1 MSIYKNE
8 GGKAVRY
15 GGITTV
21 DSTLSKE
28 SMNPIQN
35 KVVTEALDTKPD
47 VFVTTFDVGYDSW
60 IADTIKSYDGNIVN
74 LYSVTISYDTIKA
87 FLDEHAGYDF
97 IVNVMFDYNTVA
109 AAAYIVSGL
118 CSYCKMDIDT
128 GIIKIYALNS
138 STQTNELYAM
148 GKLFITAIPV
158 TYKPST
164 IIDGMT
170 NAI

>member
-47 VFVTTFDVGYDSW
+47 VFVYPFCTESDTWSSDTLQSYEGSTVSLYSTPIDYDKVSDED
-60 IADTIKSYDGNIVN
+60 ITNMKKVFNRGFTLGN
-74 LYSVTISYDTIKA
+74 LYSKRA
-87 FLDEHAGYDF
+87 KEF
-97 IVNVMFDYNTVA
+97 IFY
-109 AAAYIVSGL
+109 S
-118 CSYCKMDIDT
+118 K
-128 GIIKIYALNS
+128 S
-138 STQTNELYAM
+138 S
-148 GKLFITAIPV
+148 K
-158 TYKPST
+158 
-164 IIDGMT
+164 
-170 NAI
+170 